1 MSKRRVVV
9 TGLGTINPLANNVQD
24 SWEKLINGVSG
35 IDYITS
41 FDTEDLPVKF
51 AGEVKDFD
59 ANEYMGKQYARK
71 LDRSAHLSIYAT
83 EQALKDA
90 NFNTEERLGSNVG
103 IVFGTGIGGIGATE
117 NAVRTYDERGA
128 SRINPL
134 AITQIMPNSSTG
146 QVAIKF
152 GIEGPSLTIT
162 TACAASANAVG
173 EAKNMIE
180 VGEAKN
186 MIENGIVDIVVAG
199 GTESGTTPMTI
210 GAFAQIRALSTKND
224 TPAEAC
230 SPFDKNRDGFVMA
243 EGSTVL
249 ILESEESAKSRD
261 AKIYGYVVGYGS
273 TTDAHHITAPAEGG
287 EGAVRAMDKALKDA
301 SLSVDDVD
309 YINAHGTSTPA
320 NDKNETSAIKTLFGT
335 KAYEVDISSTKSMTG
350 HLLGGAGA
358 FESMVCILSLQNG
371 VIPPTINLNNKDQEC
386 DLNYTPNNAVNKDMN
401 IAMSNSFGFG
411 GHNGVLVFS
420 KT

>member
-9 TGLGTINPLANNVQD
+9 TGLGTINPLGNKVSD
-24 SWEKLINGVSG
+24 SWEKLLNGVSG
-35 IDYITS
+35 IDHITS
-41 FDTEDLPVKF
+41 FDTENLPVTF
-51 AGEVKDFD
+51 AGEVKNFD
-59 ANEYMGKQYARK
+59 ANEYMGKQHARK
-71 LDRSAHLSIYAT
+71 LDRSAHLSIFAT

-90 NFNTEERLGSNVG
+90 GVDTETRLGSNVG

-117 NAVRTYDERGA
+117 DAVRVFDSRGP

-134 AITQIMPNSSTG
+134 AITQLMPNSSTG

-173 EAKNMIE
+173 EAKNL
-180 VGEAKN
+180 
-186 MIENGIVDIVVAG
+186 IENGIVDMVVAG

-210 GAFAQIRALSTKND
+210 AAFAQIRALSTKND
-224 TPAEAC
+224 IPAEAC

-249 ILESEESAKSRD
+249 IMESEESANSRN
-261 AKIYGYVVGYGS
+261 AKIYGYVDGYGA

-287 EGAVRAMDKALKDA
+287 AGALRAMELALKDA
-301 SLSVDDVD
+301 GIEKNKIE

-320 NDKNETSAIKTLFGT
+320 NDKNETLAIKELFAEH
-335 KAYEVDISSTKSMTG
+335 AYDLQISSSKSMTG

-358 FESMVCILSLQNG
+358 FESMVCLLSLKNNK
-371 VIPPTINLNNKDQEC
+371 ISPTINLNTPDEEC
-386 DLNYTPNNAVNKDMN
+386 DLNYTPNIPIDRE
-401 IAMSNSFGFG
+401 ISYAMSNSFGFG
-411 GHNGVLVFS
+411 GHNGVLIFG
-420 KT
+420 KN

>member
-1 MSKRRVVV
+1 MSNRRAVV
-9 TGLGTINPLANNVQD
+9 TGLGTINPLGNKVSD
-24 SWEKLINGVSG
+24 SWEKLLNGVSG
-35 IDYITS
+35 IDHITS
-41 FDTEDLPVKF
+41 FDTENLPVTF
-51 AGEVKDFD
+51 AGEVKNFD
-59 ANEYMGKQYARK
+59 ANEYMGKQHARK
-71 LDRSAHLSIYAT
+71 LDRSAHLSIFAT

-90 NFNTEERLGSNVG
+90 GVDTERRLGSNVG

-117 NAVRTYDERGA
+117 DAVRVFDSRGP

-134 AITQIMPNSSTG
+134 AITQLMPNSSTG

-173 EAKNMIE
+173 EAKNL
-180 VGEAKN
+180 
-186 MIENGIVDIVVAG
+186 IENGIVDMVVAG

-210 GAFAQIRALSTKND
+210 AAFAQIRALSTKND

-249 ILESEESAKSRD
+249 IMESEESANSRN
-261 AKIYGYVVGYGS
+261 AKIYGYIDGYGA

-287 EGAVRAMDKALKDA
+287 AGALRAMELALKDA
-301 SLSVDDVD
+301 GIEKNKIE

-320 NDKNETSAIKTLFGT
+320 NDKNETLAIKELFAEH
-335 KAYEVDISSTKSMTG
+335 AYDLQISSSKSMTG

-358 FESMVCILSLQNG
+358 FESMVCLLSLKNNK
-371 VIPPTINLNNKDQEC
+371 ISPTINLNTPDEEC
-386 DLNYTPNNAVNKDMN
+386 DLNYTPNIPIDRE
-401 IAMSNSFGFG
+401 ISYAMSNSFGFG
-411 GHNGVLVFS
+411 GHNGVLIFG
-420 KT
+420 KN

>member
-9 TGLGTINPLANNVQD
+9 TGLGTINPLGNNVSE

-35 IDYITS
+35 ITQINS
-41 FDTEDLPVKF
+41 FDTENLPVTF

-59 ANEYMGKQYARK
+59 ANEYLGKQHARK
-71 LDRSAHLSIYAT
+71 LDRSAHFSIYAT
-83 EQALKDA
+83 EQALQDA
-90 NFNTEERLGSNVG
+90 GFNTEERLGADVG

-117 NAVRTYDERGA
+117 DAVRTYDKRGP

-134 AITQIMPNSSTG
+134 AITQLMPNSSTG

-173 EAKNMIE
+173 EAKNL
-180 VGEAKN
+180 
-186 MIENGIVDIVVAG
+186 IENGIVDVVVAG

-224 TPAEAC
+224 EPEKAC
-230 SPFDKNRDGFVMA
+230 RPFDQERDGFVMA

-249 ILESEESAKSRD
+249 ILEEEEYAKKRG
-261 AKIYGYVVGYGS
+261 AKIYGYVRGYGS

-287 EGAVRAMDKALKDA
+287 EGAFRAMRKAIEDA
-301 SLSVDDVD
+301 EISVNEID

-320 NDKNETSAIKTLFGT
+320 NDKNETIAIKTLFEE
-335 KAYEVDISSTKSMTG
+335 KAYDLDISSTKSMTG

-358 FESMVCILSLQNG
+358 FESMVCLLSIQNG
-371 VIPPTINLNNKDQEC
+371 KIPPTINLDNNDPDC
-386 DLNYTPNNAVNKDMN
+386 DLNYTPNMQKDKTVN
-401 IAMSNSFGFG
+401 IAMTNSFGFG

-420 KT
+420 SR

>member
-9 TGLGTINPLANNVQD
+9 TGLGTINPLGNKVTD
-24 SWEKLINGVSG
+24 SWDKLLNGVSG
-35 IDYITS
+35 IDYINL
-41 FDTEDLPVKF
+41 FDTENLPVTF
-51 AGEVKDFD
+51 AGEVKNFD

-71 LDRSAHLSIYAT
+71 LDRSAHLSIFAT

-90 NFNTEERLGSNVG
+90 GLDTETRLGSNVG
-103 IVFGTGIGGIGATE
+103 IVFGTGIGGIAATE
-117 NAVRTYDERGA
+117 DAVRVFDSRGP

-134 AITQIMPNSSTG
+134 AITQLMPNSSTG

-173 EAKNMIE
+173 EAKNL
-180 VGEAKN
+180 
-186 MIENGIVDIVVAG
+186 IENGIVDMVVAG

-210 GAFAQIRALSTKND
+210 AAFSQIRALSTKND
-224 TPAEAC
+224 TPSEAC

-249 ILESEESAKSRD
+249 IMETEESANSRG
-261 AKIYGYVVGYGS
+261 AKIYGYVDGYGA

-287 EGAVRAMDKALKDA
+287 AGALRAMELALKDA
-301 SLSVDDVD
+301 GIEKNKIE

-320 NDKNETSAIKTLFGT
+320 NDKNETLAIKELFVEH
-335 KAYEVDISSTKSMTG
+335 AYDLQISSSKSMTG

-358 FESMVCILSLQNG
+358 FESMVCLLSLKNNK
-371 VIPPTINLNNKDQEC
+371 IPPTINLNTPDEEC
-386 DLNYTPNNAVNKDMN
+386 DLNYTPNISVDKE
-401 IAMSNSFGFG
+401 ISFAMSNSFGFG
-411 GHNGVLVFS
+411 GHNGVLVFG
-420 KT
+420 KY

>member
-1 MSKRRVVV
+1 MSNRRVVV
-9 TGLGTINPLANNVQD
+9 TGLGTINPLGNKVSD
-24 SWEKLINGVSG
+24 SWEKLLNGVSG
-35 IDYITS
+35 IDHITS
-41 FDTEDLPVKF
+41 FDTENLPVTF
-51 AGEVKDFD
+51 AGEVKNFD
-59 ANEYMGKQYARK
+59 ANEYMGKQHARK
-71 LDRSAHLSIYAT
+71 LDRSAHLSIFAT

-90 NFNTEERLGSNVG
+90 GVDTETRLGSNVG

-117 NAVRTYDERGA
+117 DAVRVFDSRGP

-134 AITQIMPNSSTG
+134 AITQLMPNSSTG

-173 EAKNMIE
+173 EAKNL
-180 VGEAKN
+180 
-186 MIENGIVDIVVAG
+186 IENGIVDMVVAG

-210 GAFAQIRALSTKND
+210 AAFAQIRALSTKND

-249 ILESEESAKSRD
+249 VMESEESANSRN
-261 AKIYGYVVGYGS
+261 AKIYGYVDGYGA

-287 EGAVRAMDKALKDA
+287 AGALRAMELALKDA
-301 SLSVDDVD
+301 GIEKNKIE

-320 NDKNETSAIKTLFGT
+320 NDKNETLAIKELFAEH
-335 KAYEVDISSTKSMTG
+335 AYDLQISSSKSMTG

-358 FESMVCILSLQNG
+358 FESMVCLLSLKNNK
-371 VIPPTINLNNKDQEC
+371 ISPTINLNTPDEEC
-386 DLNYTPNNAVNKDMN
+386 DLNYTPNIPIDRE
-401 IAMSNSFGFG
+401 ISYAMSNSFGFG
-411 GHNGVLVFS
+411 GHNGVLIFG
-420 KT
+420 KN

>member
-9 TGLGTINPLANNVQD
+9 TGLGTINPLANNVENT
-24 SWEKLINGVSG
+24 WNKLLDGVSG
-35 IDYITS
+35 INHITS
-41 FDTEDLPVKF
+41 FDTSTLPVTF

-59 ANEYMGKQYARK
+59 ANEYMGKQHARK
-71 LDRSAHLSIYAT
+71 LDRSAHLSIFAT

-90 NFNTEERLGSNVG
+90 KIDTEKRLGTNVG

-117 NAVRTYDERGA
+117 DAVRIFDSRGP

-134 AITQIMPNSSTG
+134 AITQLMPNSSTG

-173 EAKNMIE
+173 EAKNL
-180 VGEAKN
+180 
-186 MIENGIVDIVVAG
+186 IENGNVDMVITG

-210 GAFAQIRALSTKND
+210 AAFAQIRALSTKNE
-224 TPAEAC
+224 TPTEAC
-230 SPFDKNRDGFVMA
+230 RPFDKNRDGFVMA

-249 ILESEESAKSRD
+249 VLESEESANKRGVD
-261 AKIYGYVVGYGS
+261 IYGYVDGYGS
-273 TTDAHHITAPAEGG
+273 TSDAHHITAPAEGG
-287 EGAVRAMDKALKDA
+287 AGAVRAMEKALNDA
-301 SLSVDDVD
+301 KLEKNNVD

-320 NDKNETSAIKTLFGT
+320 NDKNETTAIKTLF
-335 KAYEVDISSTKSMTG
+335 KEDAISLNISSTKSMTG

-358 FESMVCILSLQNG
+358 FESLVCLLSLKDNK
-371 VIPPTINLNNKDQEC
+371 IPPTINLNNPDSDC
-386 DLNYTPNNAVNKDMN
+386 DLNYTPNVLLEKELHT
-401 IAMSNSFGFG
+401 AMSNSFGFG
-411 GHNGVLVFS
+411 GHNAVLVFS
-420 KT
+420 K

>member
-9 TGLGTINPLANNVQD
+9 TGLGTINPLANNVENT
-24 SWEKLINGVSG
+24 WNKLLDGVSG
-35 IDYITS
+35 INHITS
-41 FDTEDLPVKF
+41 FDTSTLPVTF

-59 ANEYMGKQYARK
+59 ANEYMGKQHARK
-71 LDRSAHLSIYAT
+71 LDRSAHLSIFAT

-90 NFNTEERLGSNVG
+90 KIDTEKRLGTNVG

-117 NAVRTYDERGA
+117 DAVRIFDSRGP

-134 AITQIMPNSSTG
+134 AITQLMPNSSTG

-173 EAKNMIE
+173 EAKNL
-180 VGEAKN
+180 
-186 MIENGIVDIVVAG
+186 IENGIVDMVITG

-210 GAFAQIRALSTKND
+210 AAFAQIRALSTKNE
-224 TPAEAC
+224 TPTEAC

-249 ILESEESAKSRD
+249 VLESEESAKKRGVD
-261 AKIYGYVVGYGS
+261 IYGYVDGYGS
-273 TTDAHHITAPAEGG
+273 TSDAHHITAPAEGG
-287 EGAVRAMDKALKDA
+287 AGAVRAMEKALNDA
-301 SLSVDDVD
+301 KLEKNNVD
-309 YINAHGTSTPA
+309 YINAHGTSTQA
-320 NDKNETSAIKTLFGT
+320 NDKNETTAIKTLFKEDAT
-335 KAYEVDISSTKSMTG
+335 SLNISSTKSMTG

-358 FESMVCILSLQNG
+358 FESLVCLLSLKNNK
-371 VIPPTINLNNKDQEC
+371 IPPTINLNNPDIDC
-386 DLNYTPNNAVNKDMN
+386 DLDYTPNVLLEKELHT
-401 IAMSNSFGFG
+401 AMSNSFGFG
-411 GHNGVLVFS
+411 GHNAVLVFS
-420 KT
+420 K

>member
-9 TGLGTINPLANNVQD
+9 TGLGTINPLANNVENT
-24 SWEKLINGVSG
+24 WNKLLDGVSG
-35 IDYITS
+35 INHITS
-41 FDTEDLPVKF
+41 FDTSTLPVTF

-59 ANEYMGKQYARK
+59 ANEYMGKQHARK
-71 LDRSAHLSIYAT
+71 LDRSAHLSIFAT

-90 NFNTEERLGSNVG
+90 KIDTEKRLGTNVG

-117 NAVRTYDERGA
+117 DAVRIFDSRGP

-134 AITQIMPNSSTG
+134 AITQLMPNSSTG

-173 EAKNMIE
+173 EAKNL
-180 VGEAKN
+180 
-186 MIENGIVDIVVAG
+186 IENGIVDMVITG

-210 GAFAQIRALSTKND
+210 AAFAQIRALSTKNE
-224 TPAEAC
+224 TPTEAC

-249 ILESEESAKSRD
+249 VLESEESAKKRGVD
-261 AKIYGYVVGYGS
+261 IYGYVDGYGS
-273 TTDAHHITAPAEGG
+273 TSDAHHITAPAEGG
-287 EGAVRAMDKALKDA
+287 AGAVRAMEKALNDA
-301 SLSVDDVD
+301 KLEKNNVD
-309 YINAHGTSTPA
+309 YINAHGTSTQA
-320 NDKNETSAIKTLFGT
+320 NDKNETTAIKTLFKEDAT
-335 KAYEVDISSTKSMTG
+335 FLNISSTKSMTG

-358 FESMVCILSLQNG
+358 FESLVCLLSLKNNK
-371 VIPPTINLNNKDQEC
+371 IPPTINLNNPDIDC
-386 DLNYTPNNAVNKDMN
+386 DLDYTPNVLLEKELHT
-401 IAMSNSFGFG
+401 AMSNSFGFG
-411 GHNGVLVFS
+411 GHNAVLVFS
-420 KT
+420 K